1 MQKFRHIG
9 ELKEIKDKLKIG
21 AMNKMITKERI
32 ITLLRKDDE
41 LRREIVKI
49 LIEESD
55 IVTKTYLD
63 IQLAKLAKEFNEKLT
78 EQSKEFDRKLTEQSR
93 EFDRKLEA
101 MAERL
106 AKEFNERLA
115 EQSKEFDRKLAEQS
129 KEFDR
134 KLTELGKEFDRKLT
148 EQSREFDRKLEKQS
162 RILMRAFEDRILA
175 LGGRWG
181 IQNEIALREGMRAI
195 LSEEF
200 NAKVKHWHYRKKI
213 PAIHPR
219 RGEYELDII
228 ISDGK
233 VIVIEIKSSVYREQV
248 EAFMDNVRAY
258 EYVKKRKVDRKMIIS
273 AYIDPGARKL
283 AKREGIEI
291 KTPPLEY
298 YERTDEFKF
307 E

>member
-1 MQKFRHIG
+1 
-9 ELKEIKDKLKIG
+9 
-21 AMNKMITKERI
+21 MITKEKI
-32 ITLLRKDDE
+32 ITLLREDDE

-63 IQLAKLAKEFNEKLT
+63 IQLAKLAKEFNERLT
-78 EQSKEFDRKLTEQSR
+78 EQSKEFDRKI
-93 EFDRKLEA
+93 
-101 MAERL
+101 
-106 AKEFNERLA
+106 A
-115 EQSKEFDRKLAEQS
+115 EQSKEFDRKLEAMAKRLT
-129 KEFDR
+129 KEFNE
-134 KLTELGKEFDRKLT
+134 KLA

-200 NAKVKHWHYRKKI
+200 GAKVRHWHYRKKI

-228 ISDGK
+228 ITDGK

-273 AYIDPGARKL
+273 AYIDPGARKI

-298 YERTDEFKF
+298 YERTDEFEF

>member
-1 MQKFRHIG
+1 
-9 ELKEIKDKLKIG
+9 
-21 AMNKMITKERI
+21 MITKEKI
-32 ITLLRKDDE
+32 ITLLREDDE

-63 IQLAKLAKEFNEKLT
+63 IQLAKLAKEFDEKLA
-78 EQSKEFDRKLTEQSR
+78 EQSK

-106 AKEFNERLA
+106 TREFN
-115 EQSKEFDRKLAEQS
+115 QKLAEQS
-129 KEFDR
+129 REFDK
-134 KLTELGKEFDRKLT
+134 KLAELGKEFDRKLA

-200 NAKVKHWHYRKKI
+200 GAKVRHWHYRKKI

-228 ISDGK
+228 ITDGK

-273 AYIDPGARKL
+273 AYIDPGARKI

-298 YERTDEFKF
+298 YERTDEFEF

>member
-1 MQKFRHIG
+1 MTIQVCRY
-9 ELKEIKDKLKIG
+9 KLKIR
-21 AMNKMITKERI
+21 AMDKMLTKERI
-32 ITLLRKDDE
+32 ITLLREDDE

-63 IQLAKLAKEFNEKLT
+63 IQLAKLAKEF
-78 EQSKEFDRKLTEQSR
+78 
-93 EFDRKLEA
+93 
-101 MAERL
+101 
-106 AKEFNERLA
+106 
-115 EQSKEFDRKLAEQS
+115 DRKLAEQS
-129 KEFDR
+129 REFDK
-134 KLTELGKEFDRKLT
+134 KLA
-148 EQSREFDRKLEKQS
+148 EQSREFDKKLEKQS

-175 LGGRWG
+175 LGGRWD

-213 PAIHPR
+213 PAIHSK
-219 RGEYELDII
+219 RGENELDII
-228 ISDGK
+228 ITDGK
-233 VIVIEIKSSVYREQV
+233 VIVVEIKSSVYREQV

-258 EYVKKRKVDRKMIIS
+258 EYVKKRMVDRKTIIS
-273 AYIDPGARKL
+273 AYIDPGARKI

-298 YERTDEFKF
+298 YERTDEF